1 MTKRKH
7 QLLTESERDQI
18 LAIPTDRDHLARL
31 YTFEPAD
38 IEIIGARRERRNQL
52 GVALQLA
59 LLRHPGITLAQL
71 IQDRGA
77 IPHDLAAFVA
87 EQLGLHVT
95 DLANY
100 AARDQTMTDHARE
113 LAARLGLRGPTRA
126 DIPFMIEA
134 AAKMAWATDKGMTIA
149 TGVVSALREARILLP
164 SISTIERA
172 SSAGRARARKQ
183 AAYSLTA
190 DLSAEQVHAIDQLFD
205 DAGGMSQL
213 ASLKT
218 IPIAVRPDHI
228 RQILD
233 RLRQVRNIGI
243 SPDVAGRIH
252 ADRFRQ
258 YVREGRASPAYM
270 IERYIPSRRRA
281 TLVAF
286 LLDLEERLTDSALE
300 MADKLIGSIF
310 TRAKNAQAR
319 SYATTSKNVARLMLI
334 FRRTIDALTD
344 AVDTGEDPIEAL
356 DASVGWNT
364 LLKARPEV
372 ATIAETANLDPLR
385 VAADRYA
392 TLRKFA

>member
-1 MTKRKH
+1 M
-7 QLLTESERDQI
+7 
-18 LAIPTDRDHLARL
+18 
-31 YTFEPAD
+31 
-38 IEIIGARRERRNQL
+38 
-52 GVALQLA
+52 
-59 LLRHPGITLAQL
+59 

-100 AARDQTMTDHARE
+100 AARDQTMTDHARV
-113 LAARLGLRGPTRA
+113 LAVRLGLRGATRA

-134 AAKMAWATDKGMTIA
+134 AAKTAWATDKGMTIA
-149 TGVVSALREARILLP
+149 TGVATALREVRILLP

-183 AAYSLTA
+183 AAYALIA
-190 DLSAEQVHAIDQLFD
+190 DLSAEQVHALDQLFD
-205 DAGGMSQL
+205 DADGMSQL
-213 ASLKT
+213 ALLKT
-218 IPIAVRPDHI
+218 IPVAAKPDHI

-233 RLRQVRNIGI
+233 RLWQVRKIGI

-252 ADRFRQ
+252 GDRFRQ

-356 DASVGWNT
+356 DASVG
-364 LLKARPEV
+364 
-372 ATIAETANLDPLR
+372 
-385 VAADRYA
+385 
-392 TLRKFA
+392 

>member
-1 MTKRKH
+1 M
-7 QLLTESERDQI
+7 
-18 LAIPTDRDHLARL
+18 
-31 YTFEPAD
+31 
-38 IEIIGARRERRNQL
+38 
-52 GVALQLA
+52 
-59 LLRHPGITLAQL
+59 
-71 IQDRGA
+71 
-77 IPHDLAAFVA
+77 
-87 EQLGLHVT
+87 
-95 DLANY
+95 
-100 AARDQTMTDHARE
+100 
-113 LAARLGLRGPTRA
+113 RLGLRGATRA

-134 AAKMAWATDKGMTIA
+134 AAKTAWATDKGMTIA
-149 TGVVSALREARILLP
+149 TGVATALREVRILLP

-183 AAYSLTA
+183 AAYALIA
-190 DLSAEQVHAIDQLFD
+190 DLSAEQVHALDQLFD
-205 DAGGMSQL
+205 DADGMSQL
-213 ASLKT
+213 ALLKT
-218 IPIAVRPDHI
+218 IPVAAKPDHI

-233 RLRQVRNIGI
+233 RLWQVRKIGI

-252 ADRFRQ
+252 GDRFRQ

-356 DASVGWNT
+356 DASVG
-364 LLKARPEV
+364 
-372 ATIAETANLDPLR
+372 
-385 VAADRYA
+385 
-392 TLRKFA
+392 